1 MASLV
6 PLWCAK
12 RAAAAAELRDVMS
25 LSTEQTIRLLVLVTP
40 LCILVVSGCDLT
52 TGQGQPIIDVHLHA
66 YPGLPPVADPM
77 WESVPDEFRLD
88 PPSDVEDHRTRTLTQ
103 LDEHNVVLGVLSG
116 PSLEA
121 LESWKTAAGDSRFL
135 LGAWLSVQDEIQPPV
150 GDLRALVEDA
160 RYQVLGELNLQYN
173 GLPFDDTRLLPYY
186 ALAEELGV
194 PVGLHASGGPPG
206 TPYFHAS
213 RFRVA
218 LGDPLRLEPV
228 LIAHPRLRVYLQH
241 AGHPFLERTKA
252 ILAIYPQVYVDTGVL
267 AWAYPRT
274 EFYSYLQALV
284 DAGFSDRIMF
294 GSDQVFWPEAIGVAV
309 EAIEAAPFLTESQK
323 RDILYD
329 NAARFLELP
338 DSVVQRH
345 AKGS

>member
-1 MASLV
+1 
-6 PLWCAK
+6 
-12 RAAAAAELRDVMS
+12 MS
-25 LSTEQTIRLLVLVTP
+25 LSTKQLIRLLVVATP
-40 LCILVVSGCDLT
+40 LCWLVLSGCDRNAPRV
-52 TGQGQPIIDVHLHA
+52 QPIIDVHLHA
-66 YPGLPPVADPM
+66 YPSLPPAADPM
-77 WESVPDEFRLD
+77 WEAVPDEFQPD
-88 PPSDVEDHRTRTLTQ
+88 PPSDVGEHRLRTLAQ

-116 PSLEA
+116 PSLEV
-121 LESWKTAAGDSRFL
+121 LESWKTAGGDSLFL

-150 GDLRALVEDA
+150 GDLRALVEDE
-160 RYQVLGELNLQYN
+160 RYQVLGELNLQYD
-173 GLPFDDTRLLPYY
+173 GLPFDDARLLPYY

-218 LGDPLRLEPV
+218 LGDPLRLESV
-228 LIAHPRLRVYLQH
+228 LIAYPRLRVYLQH

-252 ILAIYPQVYVDTGVL
+252 ILAIYPQVYLDTGVL

-284 DAGFSDRIMF
+284 DAGFSNRIMF

-309 EAIEAAPFLTESQK
+309 EAIEAAPFLSESQK
-323 RDILYD
+323 SDILYH

-345 AKGS
+345 VQGS